1 MTLSDKINSQIRDI
15 ADFPKPGII
24 FKDITPILSHPKI
37 VTEIVNWFVDKA
49 QNDEIDVIV
58 GVESRGFL
66 FGMMIAEKL
75 GVSFVPVRKEGKL
88 PYETIKYS
96 YDLEYG
102 SATMEIHKD
111 AIQSGQKVMIHD
123 DLLATGGTAQ
133 AAAELVKELGGL
145 VGNFSFLIELGF
157 LEGKKRLTK
166 ENEAVY
172 SIVTY

>member
-1 MTLSDKINSQIRDI
+1 MTLQEKIVAQIRDI
-15 ADFPKPGII
+15 EDFPKPGIV
-24 FKDITPILSHPKI
+24 FKDITPVLAQPSLVTQI
-37 VTEIVNWFVDKA
+37 VDYFVDKA
-49 QNDEIDVIV
+49 KSDSIDVIV

-66 FGMMIAEKL
+66 FGMLIAEKL
-75 GVSFVPVRKEGKL
+75 GVPFVPVRKEGKL

-111 AIQSGQKVMIHD
+111 SIHRGQKVMIHD
-123 DLLATGGTAQ
+123 DLLATGGTAL
-133 AAAELVKELGGL
+133 AAAKLVEQLGGK

-157 LEGKKRLTK
+157 LEGKKNLIK